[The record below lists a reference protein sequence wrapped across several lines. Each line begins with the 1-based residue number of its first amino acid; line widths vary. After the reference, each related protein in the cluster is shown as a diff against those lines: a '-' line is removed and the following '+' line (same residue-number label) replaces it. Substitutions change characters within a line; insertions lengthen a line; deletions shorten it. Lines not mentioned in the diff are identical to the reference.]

1 MSLYNPN
8 IPTGL
13 IKLKI
18 DYKNLQNNFKQLN
31 DTYGVDHIPL
41 TDNSGLFPS
50 GLNGVHKIVHLVPQ
64 SGTPTAFTSVGE
76 IYTKSINSVQTDIA
90 LFYQTGAGREI
101 QMTMNVV
108 PSATY
113 NGYSFLPG
121 GLLYQWG
128 FVVIAGSGT
137 SSGVTNF
144 PIAFPNNVIS
154 TVATPYYKGSA
165 PNSGSSIGIK
175 TDHTS
180 GTSKTNFAWT
190 VSTSSGAYDGFQWFS
205 IGN

>member
-8 IPTGL
+8 VPTGL

-18 DYKNLQNNFKQLN
+18 DYKNVQNNFVQIN
-31 DTYGVDHIPL
+31 DTYGIDHVPL
-41 TDNSGLFPS
+41 TDNSGTFPS
-50 GLNGVHKIVHLVPQ
+50 GLNGAHKIVHLVPQ
-64 SGTPTAFTSVGE
+64 SGTPTAYTSVGE
-76 IYTKSINSVQTDIA
+76 LYSKSINSIQTDIA

-108 PSATY
+108 PSPTY

-128 FVVIAGSGT
+128 FTLVSTST
-137 SSGVTNF
+137 SSVQSF
-144 PIAFPNNVIS
+144 PIAFPNATIS
-154 TVATPYYKGSA
+154 IVATLFY
-165 PNSGSSIGIK
+165 SGSVPSGRATVCIK

-180 GTSKTNFAWT
+180 ATSKTQFNWT
-190 VSTSSGAYDGFQWFS
+190 TFLDGNSGYTGFQWFA